1 MTLSPSHLLA
11 LFTIRGAG
19 WGSMGAS
26 GSKTAGNAAAAASK
40 TVRRRRL
47 PDAPSASSM
56 LASDQSSR
64 SREGAS
70 TSAPTATSRTSLDT
84 RSGRVQDSRS
94 PSPRAGLDPDA
105 TFFRPLRANDGSLA
119 PFAASAADADVERRV
134 REKDTTL
141 VRRMDQLAGAIS
153 MSRVEISGHRRAA
166 ERAERRREA
175 MSRTPKIRVQDLAA
189 FFRRQERANGASEE
203 TAASSSAETFS
214 ARLEA
219 PVVAA
224 AARFFRHAEPVS
236 VTTETTKGGPP
247 IVRLIKR
254 WDGRTSRVHGD

>member
-1 MTLSPSHLLA
+1 
-11 LFTIRGAG
+11 
-19 WGSMGAS
+19 
-26 GSKTAGNAAAAASK
+26 
-40 TVRRRRL
+40 
-47 PDAPSASSM
+47 
-56 LASDQSSR
+56 
-64 SREGAS
+64 
-70 TSAPTATSRTSLDT
+70 
-84 RSGRVQDSRS
+84 
-94 PSPRAGLDPDA
+94 
-105 TFFRPLRANDGSLA
+105 
-119 PFAASAADADVERRV
+119 
-134 REKDTTL
+134 
-141 VRRMDQLAGAIS
+141 MDQLAGAIS

-203 TAASSSAETFS
+203 TASSSAETFS

>member
-1 MTLSPSHLLA
+1 
-11 LFTIRGAG
+11 
-19 WGSMGAS
+19 MGAS

-134 REKDTTL
+134 REKDVTL
-141 VRRMDQLAGAIS
+141 VRRMDQLAGAVS

-189 FFRRQERANGASEE
+189 FFRRQSANGASEE

>member
-1 MTLSPSHLLA
+1 
-11 LFTIRGAG
+11 
-19 WGSMGAS
+19 MGAS

-70 TSAPTATSRTSLDT
+70 TSAPTSTSRTSLDT

-134 REKDTTL
+134 REKDVTL
-141 VRRMDQLAGAIS
+141 VRRMDQLAGAVS

-166 ERAERRREA
+166 ERAARRREA
-175 MSRTPKIRVQDLAA
+175 MARTSQIRVQDLAA
-189 FFRRQERANGASEE
+189 FFRERSANGHKAEDAASERL
-203 TAASSSAETFS
+203 AE
-214 ARLEA
+214 RLEA

-224 AARFFRHAEPVS
+224 ATRFFRHAEPVS
-236 VTTETTKGGPP
+236 VATETKMGGPP

-254 WDGRTSRVHGD
+254 WDAPPE

>member
-1 MTLSPSHLLA
+1 
-11 LFTIRGAG
+11 
-19 WGSMGAS
+19 MGAS
-26 GSKTAGNAAAAASK
+26 GSKTAGNAAAAAAK

-64 SREGAS
+64 SPENAS
-70 TSAPTATSRTSLDT
+70 TSTAATSTSRTPQDA
-84 RSGRVQDSRS
+84 RSGRLQDSRS
-94 PSPRAGLDPDA
+94 PSPRAGLDPNA
-105 TFFRPLRANDGSLA
+105 NFFRPLRANDGSLA
-119 PFAASAADADVERRV
+119 PFAANVADADVERRV
-134 REKDTTL
+134 REKDVTL
-141 VRRMDQLAGAIS
+141 VRRMDRLAGAVS

-166 ERAERRREA
+166 ERAERRRKA

-189 FFRRQERANGASEE
+189 FFRRQSANGASEE
-203 TAASSSAETFS
+203 TASSSAETFS

-224 AARFFRHAEPVS
+224 AARFFRHDEPVS

>member
-1 MTLSPSHLLA
+1 
-11 LFTIRGAG
+11 
-19 WGSMGAS
+19 MGAS

-70 TSAPTATSRTSLDT
+70 TSAPTSTSRTSLDT

-134 REKDTTL
+134 REKDVTL
-141 VRRMDQLAGAIS
+141 VRRMDQLAGAVS

-166 ERAERRREA
+166 ERAARRQEA
-175 MSRTPKIRVQDLAA
+175 MARTSRIRVQDLAA
-189 FFRRQERANGASEE
+189 FFRERSANGHKAEDAASERL
-203 TAASSSAETFS
+203 AE
-214 ARLEA
+214 RLEA

-224 AARFFRHAEPVS
+224 ATRFFRHAEPVS
-236 VTTETTKGGPP
+236 VTTETKMGGPP

-254 WDGRTSRVHGD
+254 WDAPPE

>member
-1 MTLSPSHLLA
+1 
-11 LFTIRGAG
+11 
-19 WGSMGAS
+19 MGAS

-134 REKDTTL
+134 REKDVTL

>member
-1 MTLSPSHLLA
+1 
-11 LFTIRGAG
+11 
-19 WGSMGAS
+19 MGAS

-254 WDGRTSRVHGD
+254 WDSRTSRVHGD

>member
-1 MTLSPSHLLA
+1 
-11 LFTIRGAG
+11 
-19 WGSMGAS
+19 
-26 GSKTAGNAAAAASK
+26 
-40 TVRRRRL
+40 
-47 PDAPSASSM
+47 M

-254 WDGRTSRVHGD
+254 WDSRTSRVHGD

>member
-134 REKDTTL
+134 REKDVTL

-166 ERAERRREA
+166 ERAERRRKA

-189 FFRRQERANGASEE
+189 FFRRQSANGASEE
-203 TAASSSAETFS
+203 TASSSAETFS